1 MRPALYA
8 LLLAAVLLFAPRV
21 ALAAVDVNTA
31 TQSQLETLPGIGP
44 SKAIAILEFRNTNG
58 PFKSMSDLD
67 KVPGIGPSTLANLNG
82 LVSFGEGAAPAS
94 NAPAAPAAP
103 ASTGGDAEA
112 PPPAPRPASSGSGVN
127 INTASASE
135 LQKLPGIGPSKAAAI
150 IADRDT
156 RGAFKSCADLD
167 RVQGI
172 GPATVA
178 GLADACR
185 TE

>member
-82 LVSFGEGAAPAS
+82 LVSFGEGAAPATS
-94 NAPAAPAAP
+94 APAAP
-103 ASTGGDAEA
+103 ASGGGGDAEA

-150 IADRDT
+150 IADRDA

>member
-8 LLLAAVLLFAPRV
+8 LLLAVVLLFAPRV

-44 SKAIAILEFRNTNG
+44 SKAIAILEFRNANG

-82 LVSFGEGAAPAS
+82 LVSFGEGAAPPTAS
-94 NAPAAPAAP
+94 AE
-103 ASTGGDAEA
+103 GDAEA
-112 PPPAPRPASSGSGVN
+112 PAPAPRPASSGAGVN
-127 INTASASE
+127 VNTASASE

-150 IADRDT
+150 IADRDA

>member
-8 LLLAAVLLFAPRV
+8 LLLAAMLLFAPRL

-44 SKAIAILEFRNTNG
+44 SKAIAILEFRNANG
-58 PFKSMSDLD
+58 PFKAMSDLD
-67 KVPGIGPSTLANLNG
+67 KVPGIGPSTLANLTG
-82 LVSFGEGAAPAS
+82 LVSFGEGSPSAAPP
-94 NAPAAPAAP
+94 PAASGPA
-103 ASTGGDAEA
+103 TEA
-112 PPPAPRPASSGSGVN
+112 PPAEAPAPRPASGGAGVN

-150 IADRDT
+150 LADRDA

-178 GLADACR
+178 GLVDACR